1 MTESKDNVKI
11 NYIKRKNEKLLSTLE
26 TAELM
31 NMEQVQ
37 NYVPIYDK
45 FFNTNETNYDTINLN
60 HLWHIVELKA
70 KKTENIFNAIL
81 KSTETTK
88 SKSTDV
94 FCKVVPL
101 VDPYKYM
108 IGKDF
113 TDTRLFN
120 IPKKSNLSECHESIC
135 DPNNSGYVD
144 GLFVYF
150 TNLLHTHFNFLHGV
164 EYYGCCM
171 GIKKDLKVNVYDDIE
186 YLVKSSFFNKHKNK
200 DFNVEDYSRIVAQLQ
215 RDEGSYRN
223 RPIIK
228 IHSSENKN
236 IKKSDTNKSNEKQR
250 NRSKSGSS
258 IKSIQEDMFDDIFD
272 VESSDLILNDETDN
286 LISLD
291 ELAETDL
298 QVIDV
303 VNDTNEKDIKLDKPD
318 NSDDESSSNCSSRTS
333 HTSNSNGS
341 RKDGESSDEDSD
353 DYSDSGSET
362 ESDESDEIIMATI
375 PRYPVELVFMEKM
388 EYTLDKLMINNDL
401 TDDEWFSILMQIIM
415 ILITYQHIFS
425 FTHNDLHTNNV
436 MFTSTNK
443 KFLYYRYKGDYY
455 KVPTYGRI
463 AKIID
468 FGRSIYKYN
477 DVLMCSDSFKPGQ
490 DAATQY
496 NTEPYFNESK
506 PRLEPNM
513 SFDLCRLACSIYD
526 ELIEDEEEDLDNP
539 VSKLIYEWCLDDNGL
554 NILYKK
560 NGDERYPSFK
570 LYKMIARHVHNH
582 TPDAQLNR
590 PEFKSF
596 KLPNKDIDKKFKKF
610 IMDIDNITVFKNSFS

>member
-1 MTESKDNVKI
+1 MEKDMNKAKI

-26 TAELM
+26 SSELM
-31 NMEQVQ
+31 NMEYVQ

-45 FFNTNETNYDTINLN
+45 FFNTNETNCDSINLN
-60 HLWHIVELKA
+60 HLWYITELKA
-70 KKTENIFNAIL
+70 KKSENIFNAIL
-81 KSTETTK
+81 KSNETTK
-88 SKSTDV
+88 TKSSDV

-120 IPKKSNLSECHESIC
+120 IPKKSNLDDCHESIC
-135 DPNNSGYVD
+135 DSNNSGYVD

-150 TNLLHTHFNFLHGV
+150 TNLLNTQFGFLHGL

-171 GIKKDLKVNVYDDIE
+171 GIKRCLKVNVYDDVE
-186 YLVKSSFFNKHKNK
+186 YLVKSSFFNRHKNK
-200 DFNVEDYSRIVAQLQ
+200 DFQVEDYSRIVAQLQ
-215 RDEGSYRN
+215 KEEGSYRN

-228 IHSSENKN
+228 IHSDKHKKKSGKSENKET
-236 IKKSDTNKSNEKQR
+236 K
-250 NRSKSGSS
+250 RSKSASS
-258 IKSIQEDMFDDIFD
+258 IKSINEDMFDDLFENECTELD
-272 VESSDLILNDETDN
+272 DTN

-291 ELAETDL
+291 ELAESDL

-303 VNDTNEKDIKLDKPD
+303 VNDTTVSNMKLDKPS
-318 NSDDESSSNCSSRTS
+318 NSDDDSSSNCSSRTS
-333 HTSNSNGS
+333 HTSKNTGN
-341 RKDGESSDEDSD
+341 DNEEND
-353 DYSDSGSET
+353 DYSESESESGSDFESET
-362 ESDESDEIIMATI
+362 ESDESDESDEIILATI

-388 EYTLDKLMINNDL
+388 EYTLDKLMISNEL
-401 TDDEWFSILMQIIM
+401 SDDEWFSILMQIIM
-415 ILITYQHIFS
+415 ILITYQQTFS

-436 MFTSTNK
+436 MFTPTNK
-443 KFLYYRYKGDYY
+443 KFLYYRYRGDYY
-455 KVPTYGRI
+455 KVPTHGRI

-477 DVLMCSDSFKPGQ
+477 GILMCSDSFKPGQ

-570 LYKMIARHVHNH
+570 LYKMIARLVHNH
-582 TPDAQLNR
+582 SPDAQLNR

-596 KLPNKDIDKKFKKF
+596 KLPHKEIDKKFKKF
-610 IMDIDNITVFKNSFS
+610 IMDIDNIAVMKNLIS

>member
-1 MTESKDNVKI
+1 MVYL
-11 NYIKRKNEKLLSTLE
+11 YILQT
-26 TAELM
+26 
-31 NMEQVQ
+31 
-37 NYVPIYDK
+37 YYI
-45 FFNTNETNYDTINLN
+45 
-60 HLWHIVELKA
+60 HIL
-70 KKTENIFNAIL
+70 I
-81 KSTETTK
+81 
-88 SKSTDV
+88 
-94 FCKVVPL
+94 
-101 VDPYKYM
+101 
-108 IGKDF
+108 
-113 TDTRLFN
+113 
-120 IPKKSNLSECHESIC
+120 
-135 DPNNSGYVD
+135 
-144 GLFVYF
+144 
-150 TNLLHTHFNFLHGV
+150 FLHGV

-341 RKDGESSDEDSD
+341 RKEGESSDEDSD

-436 MFTSTNK
+436 MFTPTNK

-455 KVPTYGRI
+455 K
-463 AKIID
+463 
-468 FGRSIYKYN
+468 
-477 DVLMCSDSFKPGQ
+477 
-490 DAATQY
+490 
-496 NTEPYFNESK
+496 NTN
-506 PRLEPNM
+506 
-513 SFDLCRLACSIYD
+513 
-526 ELIEDEEEDLDNP
+526 
-539 VSKLIYEWCLDDNGL
+539 VW
-554 NILYKK
+554 K
-560 NGDERYPSFK
+560 NC
-570 LYKMIARHVHNH
+570 
-582 TPDAQLNR
+582 
-590 PEFKSF
+590 
-596 KLPNKDIDKKFKKF
+596 
-610 IMDIDNITVFKNSFS
+610 KNY